1 MNATDVLEVAREAV
15 IVMLIVGAP
24 LLIPALV
31 VGLGIALVQ
40 ALTQVQEMTLT
51 FVPKI
56 IVMFLVLV
64 LSLPFLLSTMVGF
77 GESMMDRI
85 VALG

>member
-24 LLIPALV
+24 LLIPALI
-31 VGLGIALVQ
+31 VGLVIALVQ

-56 IVMFLVLV
+56 IVMFLVLI

-77 GESMMDRI
+77 GESLMDRI

>member
-15 IVMLIVGAP
+15 ITMLIVGAP
-24 LLIPALV
+24 LLVPALV
-31 VGLGIALVQ
+31 VGLIIALVQ

-56 IVMFLVLV
+56 IVMFLVLIV
-64 LSLPFLLSTMVGF
+64 TMPFLLTTMVGF
-77 GESMMDRI
+77 GESLMDRI

>member
-1 MNATDVLEVAREAV
+1 MNPTDVLEVSREAIV
-15 IVMLIVGAP
+15 VMLKVGAP
-24 LLIPALV
+24 MLIPALV
-31 VGLGIALVQ
+31 IGLIIALVQ

-56 IVMFLVLV
+56 VVMFVVL
-64 LSLPFLLSTMVGF
+64 LLSMPYLLATMVGF
-77 GESMMDRI
+77 GESLMDRI

>member
-1 MNATDVLEVAREAV
+1 MTPTDVLQVAREAV
-15 IVMLIVGAP
+15 VVMLIVGAP

-31 VGLGIALVQ
+31 IGLIIALVQ

-56 IVMFLVLV
+56 IVMFLVLI
-64 LSLPFLLSTMVGF
+64 LAMPFLLSTMVGF
-77 GESMMDRI
+77 GESLMDRI
-85 VALG
+85 VSLG

>member
-1 MNATDVLEVAREAV
+1 
-15 IVMLIVGAP
+15 MLKLGAP

-31 VGLGIALVQ
+31 VGLIVALFQ

-51 FVPKI
+51 FVPKV
-56 IVMFLVLV
+56 IVMFLVL
-64 LSLPFLLSTMVGF
+64 LISLPFLMNTMIGF
-77 GESMMDRI
+77 GQSLMDRI

>member
-1 MNATDVLEVAREAV
+1 
-15 IVMLIVGAP
+15 MLIVGAP

-51 FVPKI
+51 FVPKLAGI
-56 IVMFLVLV
+56 GAVL
-64 LSLPFLLSTMVGF
+64 LIGGNWMMAMMTDHFHELLSRAP
-77 GESMMDRI
+77 ELIR
-85 VALG
+85 L

>member
-15 IVMLIVGAP
+15 IVMLMVGAP
-24 LLIPALV
+24 LLIPALI
-31 VGLGIALVQ
+31 VGLAIALVQ

-56 IVMFLVLV
+56 IVMFLVLIV
-64 LSLPFLLSTMVGF
+64 SLPFLLSTMVGF
-77 GESMMDRI
+77 GESLMDRI

>member
-1 MNATDVLEVAREAV
+1 MSATDVLEVAREAV

-24 LLIPALV
+24 LLMPALF
-31 VGLGIALVQ
+31 VGLVIALIQ

-56 IVMFLVLV
+56 IVMFLVLI

-77 GESMMDRI
+77 GESLMDRI

>member
-56 IVMFLVLV
+56 IVMFLVLIV
-64 LSLPFLLSTMVGF
+64 SLPFLLSTMVGF
-77 GESMMDRI
+77 GESLMDRI

>member
-1 MNATDVLEVAREAV
+1 MSATDVLEVAREAV

-24 LLIPALV
+24 LLMPALF
-31 VGLGIALVQ
+31 VGLVIALIQ

-56 IVMFLVLV
+56 IVMFLVLII
-64 LSLPFLLSTMVGF
+64 SLPFLLSTMVGF
-77 GESMMDRI
+77 GESLMDRI